1 MAVRRWCFSGPSMRP
16 WWALSAAL
24 FLAFISSQA
33 LAMETVCSL
42 RQFQCGN
49 GRCIPIAWTC
59 DGEDDCGDKTDE
71 TGPDCS
77 ESRTC
82 SGTEFRCNNGRCIPE
97 HWQCDNEKDC
107 GDGSDEDKDTCRKH
121 PCLESQFRC
130 PDDVC
135 IPTAWKC
142 DGAVDC
148 PGAQDEA
155 GCDYET
161 CRSDEFTCANGKCVQ
176 LRWYCDRDDDCG
188 DGSDEANC
196 TATTCSPDAEFACSN
211 SYCITKRW
219 QCDGDQDCPDGSD
232 EKNCT
237 TRSTPVSHCNAR
249 EFECRDRVNCIHRS
263 WVCDG
268 DRDCPDGSDE
278 EAELC
283 HNVTCRPDQ
292 FRCASGAAGDG
303 SIGGVCIPGH
313 LHCSGTVECPDG
325 SDEENCTSPTPPC
338 DPKTEFDCGGGMC
351 IPATKACD
359 GKPDC
364 PNWEDEPR
372 GRCLTNECKGETYEG
387 GPPGLPNGG
396 CSQTCVDTPTD
407 YYCDCLTGYHLVD
420 NRTCD
425 DIDECDTPGSCSQIC
440 INEKGSFKCECTK
453 GYLRDPR
460 DHTRCKATEGHAS
473 LLFTRRH
480 DIRKVSLDHH
490 EMTAI
495 VNDTKAATA
504 IDFVFR
510 TGMIFWSDISDQKIY
525 KAPIDEGREH
535 SVVIRDEV
543 TTADGLAV
551 DWIYNHIYWT
561 DTGRN
566 TIVLA
571 NFEGSM
577 RKVLIQDKVQQP
589 RAIALNPL
597 KGWMYWTDWG
607 AEPKIERAGMD
618 GTHRQV
624 IVDFDVKWPNGLT
637 LDLVAERIYWVDAK
651 LNTLSSANYD
661 GSGRRVILYSPDDL
675 KHPFSITTFEDWVYW
690 TDWHKQTIFKANKF
704 TGKDLAPVTAV
715 HMLEHPM
722 VVHVY
727 HPYRQPDG
735 DNYCQMVNGHC
746 SHLCL
751 PAPQINNR
759 SPKISCACP
768 DGLRFLPDGLTC
780 VDEANSSAGNFS
792 GVLTGMLPGL
802 KSIPSDDDDGD
813 YDESTTVI
821 HTSLYPNNPTRRP
834 GSGKSGGGTDGPAIY
849 APDDADSGM
858 VAGIT
863 IGIVLSVILVVG
875 LMAFAA
881 YRHFLHRNVTS
892 MNFDNPVYRKTTEDQ
907 FSLEKNQLHPTRIYP
922 STVGEEAQEPL
933 NSPGT
938 NEYV

>member
-1 MAVRRWCFSGPSMRP
+1 MDLLRLFSGVGGAGSLART
-16 WWALSAAL
+16 AAQL
-24 FLAFISSQA
+24 FLMALIIAFLSPPA
-33 LAMETVCSL
+33 VAMETVCSL

-49 GRCIPIAWTC
+49 GRCIPISWIC
-59 DGEDDCGDKTDE
+59 DGEDDCGDKSDE
-71 TGPDCS
+71 MTSDCS

-82 SGTEFRCNNGRCIPE
+82 SATEFMCSNGRCIPE

-107 GDGSDEDKDTCRKH
+107 GDGSDEDKDTCRAR
-121 PCLESQFRC
+121 PCADVQFRC
-130 PDDVC
+130 PGDIC

-142 DGAVDC
+142 DDQADC
-148 PGAQDEA
+148 EGGEDEV
-155 GCDYET
+155 GCGYET
-161 CRSDEFTCANGKCVQ
+161 CRSDEFTCQNGKCVQ
-176 LRWYCDRDDDCG
+176 ARWVCDRDDDCG
-188 DGSDEANC
+188 DGSDEAEC
-196 TATTCSPDAEFACSN
+196 PETTCSPETEFACSN
-211 SYCITKRW
+211 SYCITMRW
-219 QCDGDQDCPDGSD
+219 RCDGDQDCPDGSD
-232 EKNCT
+232 EEDCT
-237 TRSTPVSHCNAR
+237 TRPTPTSRCNAR
-249 EFECRDRVNCIHRS
+249 EFECRDRVNCIHAS

-278 EAELC
+278 EAERC
-283 HNVTCRPDQ
+283 RNVTCRPDQ
-292 FRCASGAAGDG
+292 FRCASGSVAGGEG
-303 SIGGVCIPGH
+303 SAIGGVCIPGH

-325 SDEENCTSPTPPC
+325 SDEDNCTSPAPRC
-338 DPKTEFDCGGGMC
+338 DQKTEFECGAGMC
-351 IPATKACD
+351 IPLAKACD

-364 PNWEDEPR
+364 PDWEDEP
-372 GRCLTNECKGETYEG
+372 GERCGKNECTGETYPG
-387 GPPGLPNGG
+387 APPPLPNGG
-396 CSQTCVDTPTD
+396 CSQTCVDTPAG
-407 YYCDCLTGYHLVD
+407 YHCDCLPGYHLVD

-425 DIDECDTPGSCSQIC
+425 DINECDTPGSCSQTC
-440 INEKGSFKCECTK
+440 VNEKGSFKCECVE

-460 DHTRCKATEGHAS
+460 DRTRCKATEGHAS

-510 TGMIFWSDISDQKIY
+510 TGMIFWSDLSDQKIY

-535 SVVIRDEV
+535 SVVIKDEL

-577 RKVLIQDKVQQP
+577 RKVLIQDNVQQP

-597 KGWMYWTDWG
+597 NGWMYWTDWG

-624 IVDFDVKWPNGLT
+624 IVNFDMKWPNGLT
-637 LDLVAERIYWVDAK
+637 LDLVAQRIYWVDAK
-651 LNTLSSANYD
+651 FNTLSSANYD
-661 GSGRRVILYSPDDL
+661 GSGRRVILYSPDSL
-675 KHPFSITTFEDWVYW
+675 KHPFSVTTFEDWVYW
-690 TDWHKQTIFKANKF
+690 TDWHKQTIFKADKF
-704 TGKDLAPVTAV
+704 TGKDLSPVTAV

-735 DNYCQMVNGHC
+735 ENYCQMVNGHC

-751 PAPQINNR
+751 PAPQINDR

-780 VDEANSSAGNFS
+780 VDEA
-792 GVLTGMLPGL
+792 
-802 KSIPSDDDDGD
+802 
-813 YDESTTVI
+813 
-821 HTSLYPNNPTRRP
+821 LYPGNATRRP
-834 GSGKSGGGTDGPAIY
+834 GSGNRDRGSGSGGSTIF
-849 APDDADSGM
+849 APEDADSGM
-858 VAGIT
+858 VAGIA
-863 IGIVLSVILVVG
+863 IAIVLGVLMVLAVI
-875 LMAFAA
+875 AFAV

-907 FSLEKNQLHPTRIYP
+907 FSLEKNQLQPRIYP

-938 NEYV
+938 NDYV